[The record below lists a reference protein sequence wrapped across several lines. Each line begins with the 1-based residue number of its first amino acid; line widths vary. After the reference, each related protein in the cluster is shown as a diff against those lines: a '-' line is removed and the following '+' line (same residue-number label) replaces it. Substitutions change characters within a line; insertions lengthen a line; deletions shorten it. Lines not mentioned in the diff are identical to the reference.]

1 MELELRVADTL
12 SLYRGKKEKWWEN
25 VIELGAKVWQITK
38 FRKKLQIVTNQE
50 LRNAFINVKTDL
62 NNTKVA
68 GSFFN
73 KTDIPRF
80 MLLMWGPKRKTA
92 EAKPT

>member
-38 FRKKLQIVTNQE
+38 FSKKLQIVTNQE
-50 LRNAFINVKTDL
+50 CTFWKIKYEYWIFCNLKSKGNE
-62 NNTKVA
+62 
-68 GSFFN
+68 
-73 KTDIPRF
+73 
-80 MLLMWGPKRKTA
+80 LLLKANEKSYF
-92 EAKPT
+92 

>member
-50 LRNAFINVKTDL
+50 LRNAFINGND
-62 NNTKVA
+62 NTKVA
-68 GSFFN
+68 GSFFDN
-73 KTDIPRF
+73 TGVPRITRF
-80 MLLMWGPKRKTA
+80 QSARSPV
-92 EAKPT
+92 

>member
-25 VIELGAKVWQITK
+25 VIELGAKVWQMTK

-50 LRNAFINVKTDL
+50 LRNAFINGKTDL
-62 NNTKVA
+62 NNTKVV
-68 GSFFN
+68 GFFFENRPINDFSF
-73 KTDIPRF
+73 T
-80 MLLMWGPKRKTA
+80 
-92 EAKPT
+92 